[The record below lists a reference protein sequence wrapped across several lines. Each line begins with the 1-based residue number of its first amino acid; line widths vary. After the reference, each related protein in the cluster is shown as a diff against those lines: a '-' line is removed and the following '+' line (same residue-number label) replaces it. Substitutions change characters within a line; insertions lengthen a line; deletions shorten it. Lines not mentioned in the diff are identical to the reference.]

1 MVKAGKKDIVTAIF
15 ILLHENEKTGWI
27 ERNAKREFF
36 AHADTLLASESSLKK
51 AIKILLDAIPDARR
65 IGTKVDFEVIKHC
78 CVTVSRR
85 DTFIFNKTAE
95 EYLAKEF
102 HHRDSNPGR
111 PKCTPRRLR
120 STIGLDPLPDM
131 TGR

>member
-1 MVKAGKKDIVTAIF
+1 MCRDFQKCLTECEKPHKIQSTARGGSDGIMVKAGKKDIVTAIF

-65 IGTKVDFEVIKHC
+65 IGT
-78 CVTVSRR
+78 T
-85 DTFIFNKTAE
+85 
-95 EYLAKEF
+95 LAKTLQG
-102 HHRDSNPGR
+102 HIALGR
-111 PKCTPRRLR
+111 ESTSTEYVRVLR
-120 STIGLDPLPDM
+120 TRFGGSA
-131 TGR
+131 